1 MSEYI
6 HLIKNTNDPILRYI
20 ALHLIDNYETSKQ
33 YFSKS
38 GMRNHN
44 TACELLNRWLDQK
57 KSFFTHVGK
66 CNENVQSWNNYIKPI
81 WDKLSQNKNENW
93 CKRVE
98 YYSNTLNIPEKLLPP
113 ICYKH
118 VPKNY
123 NCTQPLYKNRK
134 ITQNMCNNIEEYCS
148 QCKEKNFFKQLKP
161 IFQTNATKT
170 CSLNNN
176 PDILSL
182 PQEQIYCKECSSSI
196 YTTALS
202 VCVSFFGTLY
212 ILLFLYKFT
221 PLGSKLSN
229 GGRKKKRLQQQFI
242 EELAHAE
249 FERSRNNNPRS
260 RKREGRLHYQ

>member
-1 MSEYI
+1 MNKYFG
-6 HLIKNTNDPILRYI
+6 LIKATNDPILRYI

-38 GMRNHN
+38 GNRNHN

-66 CNENVQSWNNYIKPI
+66 CTENVKSWEEYITPI
-81 WDKLSQNKNENW
+81 WNKLIHNKKEKW
-93 CKRVE
+93 CQRVE
-98 YYSNTLNIPEKLLPP
+98 YYSDTLSIPQKLLPA

-118 VPKNY
+118 VPESY
-123 NCTQPLYKNRK
+123 NCTQPLYPNRR
-134 ITQNMCNNIEEYCS
+134 ITNSTCTNIREYCS
-148 QCKEKNFFKQLKP
+148 KCEVKKLFKPLEP
-161 IFQTNATKT
+161 IFQANARKKCPIIDTT
-170 CSLNNN
+170 DNLPS
-176 PDILSL
+176 
-182 PQEQIYCKECSSSI
+182 PQEQIYCEECSSSI

-202 VCVSFFGTLY
+202 VCVSFFGTLF

-221 PLGSKLSN
+221 PLGSKLSY